1 MTLKPSKRFL
11 SLTSLAENGPYSSML
26 DSFHSY
32 SLSDVGEK
40 RQRSRATFEVGCEGD
55 KCPLCMRVHSQVK
68 KRSDSH
74 SHSASSE
81 EDK

>member
-1 MTLKPSKRFL
+1 MTLKPSKRVL
-11 SLTSLAENGPYSSML
+11 SLTSLAENGPYSSLL

-32 SLSDVGEK
+32 SFSDVGEK
-40 RQRSRATFEVGCEGD
+40 RQRSRATFKVGCEGD

-68 KRSDSH
+68 KGSDSQ
-74 SHSASSE
+74 SESSD